1 MNIIEYI
8 KKLKNTTR
16 NQFFPIMCP
25 QTTFTIFQPSN
36 PKEYDIYFNKNTNRL
51 MMFLN
56 NDWTQIEN
64 QESDSNIL

>member
-16 NQFFPIMCP
+16 NQFFPIICP
-25 QTTFTIFQPSN
+25 QTVFTIFQPST
-36 PKEYDIYFNKNTNRL
+36 PKEYDICFNKNTNRL
-51 MMFLN
+51 MMFIN
-56 NDWTQIEN
+56 NNWTQIEN

>member
-16 NQFFPIMCP
+16 NQFFPTMRS
-25 QTTFTIFQPSN
+25 QTAFTIFQPSN

-56 NDWTQIEN
+56 NNWTQLEI